1 LFNFYVIR
9 MGIIDQMVKLQV
21 IDVKSLMLFLIIH
34 QIIIQYLQV

>member
-1 LFNFYVIR
+1 